1 MTSAAQPMKSSSAL
15 TRFWRTLPG
24 WLVACVALALI
35 VAPIALERRPREQRS
50 LAERALG
57 PIAGLAASIEWV
69 RADHALRHE
78 RFELAYA
85 RAEHALALAPRAP
98 EGWKFLARHFAF
110 QRASPQREPDPS
122 VRRQWLQA
130 AFDVL
135 ERGEKV
141 VRPGGELAF
150 ERGLILLD
158 CAEIATLPTVA
169 PEERPWPGRASATY
183 EQAARAFARAAERGH
198 PQGRENAELAH
209 RRAVELA
216 ALGR

>member
-1 MTSAAQPMKSSSAL
+1 MKSEAQWSRL
-15 TRFWRTLPG
+15 WRRLPG

-35 VAPIALERRPREQRS
+35 VAPIALDRRPREHLS
-50 LAERALG
+50 FAERALG
-57 PIAGLAASIEWV
+57 PIAGLAASVEWV
-69 RADHALRHE
+69 RADNALRHE

-110 QRASPQREPDPS
+110 QRASPQREPDP
-122 VRRQWLQA
+122 RLRQQWLQA

-141 VRPGGELAF
+141 VRPGGELSF

-169 PEERPWPGRASATY
+169 PEERPWPGRASGTY
-183 EQAARAFARAAERGH
+183 EQAARAFVRAAELGH
-198 PQGRENAELAH
+198 PRGRENAELAH
-209 RRAVELA
+209 QHALEQA
-216 ALGR
+216 GLGR